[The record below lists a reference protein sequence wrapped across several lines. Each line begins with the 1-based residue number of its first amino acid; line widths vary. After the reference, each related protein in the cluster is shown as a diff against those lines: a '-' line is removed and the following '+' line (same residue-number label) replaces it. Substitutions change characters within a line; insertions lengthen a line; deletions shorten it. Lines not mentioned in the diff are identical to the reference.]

1 MALNK
6 LIFNILLFSFFVIAS
21 ECSHEFVAIDDN
33 CYFKKHLDVL
43 QDFIDKNESLR
54 KMEPQDIGTQEW
66 QDGKLI
72 YLYLGDHF
80 LTDLP
85 DSISLLSNL
94 NRLDLRAN
102 QITDIPEGICSL
114 YPYHTQIILTK
125 NSKMVS

>member
-6 LIFNILLFSFFVIAS
+6 LIFNILLFPFFVIAS
-21 ECSHEFVAIDDN
+21 ECSHEFVTIDNN

-43 QDFIDKNESLR
+43 QDFIDENESLR

-80 LTDLP
+80 F
-85 DSISLLSNL
+85 N
-94 NRLDLRAN
+94 
-102 QITDIPEGICSL
+102 
-114 YPYHTQIILTK
+114 
-125 NSKMVS
+125 